1 MCDIAGVIV
10 EFESSIMTIPDSRHM
25 MMENGSIE
33 LPFSPEEERRIIQ
46 ELTNKAESSLREG
59 NLFYVISSR

>member
-1 MCDIAGVIV
+1 
-10 EFESSIMTIPDSRHM
+10 MTIPDSSYM
-25 MMENGSIE
+25 MMDNGSIE
-33 LPFSPEEERRIIQ
+33 LPFSPGEEGRIIQ